1 MDTTDATPGAGAS
14 TNVLLREGKAIYPK
28 VMKSDGHHPEIGM
41 LQLLFIFHYCTNV
54 LFTLQNAPAKSLYG

>member
-41 LQLLFIFHYCTNV
+41 LQLLFYFSLLYKCT
-54 LFTLQNAPAKSLYG
+54 LHAAKRAC